1 MAEPNII
8 VGDYAI
14 LPDQAGQE
22 IILSVT
28 GDAVVTGFNL
38 RAQIGDGLGPQ
49 KEPVFQD
56 VSFAGGI
63 WDALPYSVMGGPVG
77 GAEQFAQASVIF
89 NAPDHNVISSGTLI
103 KLLIDTTGISGG
115 VYDLNLAGTDI
126 GVDSAFLAI
135 GGTEIPAAIT
145 NGSLSVLVAPVAT
158 LVMQEPK
165 ADPNGVFT
173 GNEGIGVVR
182 FLWSEAIAFS
192 QSDVNIMNEDGNSV
206 PFIIDGNDTELMSV
220 TFGESLAYDRYTITI
235 HDSVTSVATGVAID
249 GDGDGL
255 SGGDAVIV
263 MEHRLREDHTGDNHV
278 DFFDLATLADKW
290 LWSPL

>member
-1 MAEPNII
+1 MADPNII
-8 VGDYAI
+8 VGNYVV

-22 IILSVT
+22 IILSAT
-28 GDAVVTGFNL
+28 GDSVVTGFNL

-63 WDALPYSVMGGPVG
+63 WDALPYSVMGGPVE
-77 GAEQFAQASVIF
+77 GAEQYAQASVVF
-89 NAPDHNVISSGTLI
+89 NAPDHNVISSGTLV

-115 VYDLNLAGTDI
+115 AYDLNLAGTDI

-135 GGTEIPAAIT
+135 GGTEIPVAIT
-145 NGSLSVLVAPVAT
+145 NGSLSVLVAPQTT

-165 ADPNGVFT
+165 ADANGVFT
-173 GNEGIGVVR
+173 GDEGIDVVR
-182 FLWSEAIAFS
+182 FLWSEAVAFS
-192 QSDVNIMNEDGNSV
+192 PSDVNILNEDGNSV
-206 PFIIDGNDTELMSV
+206 PFVIDGNDTALMSI

-235 HDSVTSVATGVAID
+235 YDSVTSVATGVAID
-249 GDGDGL
+249 GDGDGF
-255 SGGDAVIV
+255 SGGDAVII
-263 MEHRLREDHTGDNHV
+263 MEHRLREDYTNDNRV
-278 DFFDLATLADKW
+278 DFFDLAEFAAKW